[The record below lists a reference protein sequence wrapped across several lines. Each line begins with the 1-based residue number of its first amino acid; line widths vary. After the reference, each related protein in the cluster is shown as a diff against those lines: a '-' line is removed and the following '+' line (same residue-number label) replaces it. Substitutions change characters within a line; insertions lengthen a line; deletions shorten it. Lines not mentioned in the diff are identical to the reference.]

1 MTKPAI
7 YLLSPTPK
15 EGTIA
20 LPMIRFQA
28 SVEKIAYGECDTLL
42 FTSKQ
47 AVLEAEMIDPKW
59 KRLPCIAVG
68 SATQK
73 QIESLGGQVIY
84 CPESYYG
91 KQLAKDI
98 VLNFRDKKILYLRP
112 KEVSSDIKSYLLK
125 EGIDINEQII
135 YETSCIVYNK
145 SQAPLKNSVIIF
157 TSPSTVHC
165 FLKNFEWDE
174 SYQAVVIGESTKSH
188 LVPNMKYT
196 VADKPLIDA
205 CIQKA
210 KSLYSEERY

>member
-1 MTKPAI
+1 MIEPKI

-15 EGTIA
+15 EGTIT
-20 LPMIRFQA
+20 LPMIQFQQSA
-28 SVEKIAYGECDTLL
+28 ETIAYQERDTLL

-47 AVLEAEMIDPKW
+47 AVIEAEKIDPKW
-59 KRLPCIAVG
+59 KKLPCIAVG
-68 SATQK
+68 SATKK
-73 QIESLGGQVIY
+73 QIETLGGEVIY
-84 CPESYYG
+84 CPDSYYG
-91 KQLAKDI
+91 KQLAQDI

-112 KEVSSDIKSYLLK
+112 KEVSTDIKAYLLK

-135 YETSCIVYNK
+135 YETSCIVYDK
-145 SQAPLKNSVIIF
+145 LQAPLKNSVIIF

-165 FLKNFEWDE
+165 FLKNFDWDE

-188 LVPNMKYT
+188 LLPNMKYT

-210 KSLYSEERY
+210 KSLHSKERF